1 MNEPIIR
8 FNQVYKAFGNTRVL
22 NGVDLTI
29 FKGEITTVIG
39 KSGEGKSV
47 LLKHIVGLLEPDS
60 GEVLYEGRAIHHLTS
75 KERKAIKSKISY
87 MFQGTALFDSMTVY
101 ENIALPLVETT
112 QLKEADIRSR
122 VGRQMEQFDLTE
134 SADKY
139 PSQLSGGMKKRVALA
154 RAMVTEP
161 EIILFDEPTTGLD
174 PVRKNTVHSM
184 ISGYQ
189 KKYGFTAVLVS
200 HEIPDVFYI
209 SHRIAM
215 LDQGKIIF
223 QGTPAE
229 IRSVGSPEIRNFIQ
243 GIENPKDELTGMG
256 TRTTVEKRFDQEMA
270 RMVNHQIDFSLVLFT
285 FENLAEIHRH
295 IGFLAGQ
302 TVLMNFAGFLR
313 QQMGIGDTSSRLGLN
328 RIVVLLANTNRERA
342 KQFCERIAQEVHG
355 ENLLSIQPY
364 PGFCLSIQAGFA
376 QAASN
381 MSMEELIQKAE
392 MSMNTLLEFKIC

>member
-1 MNEPIIR
+1 MKEPIIR
-8 FNQVYKAFGNTRVL
+8 FNQVFKAFGNTRVL

-29 FKGEITTVIG
+29 FKGEITTIIG

-60 GEVLYEGRAIHHLTS
+60 GEVLYEGRAIHTLKS

-209 SHRIAM
+209 SQRIAM

-243 GIENPKDELTGMG
+243 GIENPKDELTGME
-256 TRTTVEKRFDQEMA
+256 TRTTVEKRFEQEMA

-355 ENLLSIQPY
+355 QNLLSIQPY

-376 QAASN
+376 QAASD
-381 MSMEELIQKAE
+381 MSMEELIQQAE

>member
-1 MNEPIIR
+1 MKEPIIR
-8 FNQVYKAFGNTRVL
+8 FNQVFKAFGNTRVL
-22 NGVDLTI
+22 NGVDLEI
-29 FKGEITTVIG
+29 HQGEITTIIG

-60 GEVLYEGRAIHHLTS
+60 GEVLYEGRAIHSLKP

-209 SHRIAM
+209 SQRIAM

-243 GIENPKDELTGMG
+243 GIENPKDELTGME
-256 TRTTVEKRFDQEMA
+256 TRTTVEKRFEQEMA
-270 RMVNHQIDFSLVLFT
+270 RMASHHIDFSLVLFT

-313 QQMGIGDTSSRLGLN
+313 QQMGIADTSSRLGLN

-342 KQFCERIAQEVHG
+342 KQFCERIAQEIHG

-376 QAASN
+376 QAASD
-381 MSMEELIQKAE
+381 MSMEELIHQAE
-392 MSMNTLLEFKIC
+392 RSMNTLLEFKIC

>member
-8 FNQVYKAFGNTRVL
+8 FNHVFKAFGNTRVL

-29 FKGEITTVIG
+29 HKGEITTIIG

-60 GEVLYEGRAIHHLTS
+60 GEVLYEGRAIHSLKP

-209 SHRIAM
+209 SQRIAM

-223 QGTPAE
+223 QGTPTE

-243 GIENPKDELTGMG
+243 GIENPKDELTGME
-256 TRTTVEKRFDQEMA
+256 TRTAVEKRFEQEMA
-270 RMVNHQIDFSLVLFT
+270 RMVSHHIDFSLVLFT

-313 QQMGIGDTSSRLGLN
+313 QQMGIADTSSRLGLN

-342 KQFCERIAQEVHG
+342 KRFCERIAQEIHG

-376 QAASN
+376 QAASD
-381 MSMEELIQKAE
+381 MSMEELIQQAE

>member
-8 FNQVYKAFGNTRVL
+8 FNNVFKAFGNTRVL
-22 NGVDLTI
+22 NGVDLAI
-29 FKGEITTVIG
+29 HKGEITTIIG

-60 GEVLYEGRAIHHLTS
+60 GEVLYEGKAIHSLKP

-112 QLKEADIRSR
+112 QLKETDIRTR

-209 SHRIAM
+209 SQRIAM
-215 LDQGKIIF
+215 LDQGRIIF
-223 QGTPAE
+223 QGTAAE

-243 GIENPKDELTGMG
+243 GIENPKDALTGME
-256 TRTTVEKRFDQEMA
+256 TRTTVERRFEQEMA
-270 RMVNHQIDFSLVLFT
+270 RMVSHNIEFSLVLFT

-328 RIVVLLANTNRERA
+328 RILVLLANTDRNRA
-342 KQFCERIAQEVHG
+342 KLFCERIAQEIHG
-355 ENLLSIQPY
+355 ENLLNIQPY

-376 QAASN
+376 QATPDK
-381 MSMEELIQKAE
+381 SMEQLIQLAE
-392 MSMNTLLEFKIC
+392 SEMNTLLEFKIC

>member
-8 FNQVYKAFGNTRVL
+8 FNNVFKAFGNTRVL
-22 NGVDLTI
+22 NGIDLTI
-29 FKGEITTVIG
+29 HKGEITTIIG

-60 GEVLYEGRAIHHLTS
+60 GEVLYEGRAIHSLKA

-112 QLKEADIRSR
+112 QLKETDIRNR

-209 SHRIAM
+209 SQRIAM

-243 GIENPKDELTGMG
+243 GIENPKDALTGME
-256 TRTTVEKRFDQEMA
+256 TRTTVERRFEQEMA
-270 RMVNHQIDFSLVLFT
+270 RMASHNIEFSLVLFT

-313 QQMGIGDTSSRLGLN
+313 QQMGVGDTSSRLGLN
-328 RIVVLLANTNRERA
+328 RILVLLANTDRNRARL
-342 KQFCERIAQEVHG
+342 FCERIAREIHG

-376 QAASN
+376 QATPGKG
-381 MSMEELIQKAE
+381 MEQLIQLAE
-392 MSMNTLLEFKIC
+392 SEMNTLLEFKIC

>member
-8 FNQVYKAFGNTRVL
+8 FNHVFKAFGNTRVL

-29 FKGEITTVIG
+29 HKGEITTIIG

-60 GEVLYEGRAIHHLTS
+60 GEVLYEGRAIHSLKP

-209 SHRIAM
+209 SQRIAM

-223 QGTPAE
+223 QGTPVE

-243 GIENPKDELTGMG
+243 GIENPKDELTGME
-256 TRTTVEKRFDQEMA
+256 TRTAVEKRFEQEMA
-270 RMVNHQIDFSLVLFT
+270 RMVSHHIDFSLVLFT

-313 QQMGIGDTSSRLGLN
+313 QQMGIADTSSRLGLN

-342 KQFCERIAQEVHG
+342 KQFCERIAQEIHG

-376 QAASN
+376 QAASD
-381 MSMEELIQKAE
+381 MSMEELIQQAE

>member
-8 FNQVYKAFGNTRVL
+8 FNHVFKAFGNTRVL

-29 FKGEITTVIG
+29 HKGEITTIIG

-60 GEVLYEGRAIHHLTS
+60 GEVLYEGRAIHSLKP

-209 SHRIAM
+209 SQRIAM

-229 IRSVGSPEIRNFIQ
+229 IRSVRSPEIRNFIQ
-243 GIENPKDELTGMG
+243 GIENPKDELTGME
-256 TRTTVEKRFDQEMA
+256 TRTAVEKRFEQEMA
-270 RMVNHQIDFSLVLFT
+270 RMVSHHIDFSLVLFT

-313 QQMGIGDTSSRLGLN
+313 QQMGIADTSSRLGLN

-342 KQFCERIAQEVHG
+342 KQFCERIAQEIHG

-376 QAASN
+376 QAASD
-381 MSMEELIQKAE
+381 MSMEELIQQAE

>member
-8 FNQVYKAFGNTRVL
+8 FQQVFKAFGTTRVL
-22 NGVDLTI
+22 NGVDLEI
-29 FKGEITTVIG
+29 YKGEITTIIG

-60 GEVLYEGRAIHHLTS
+60 GEVLYEGRAIHSLKP

-209 SHRIAM
+209 SQRIAM

-229 IRSVGSPEIRNFIQ
+229 IRNVSSPEIRNFVQ
-243 GIENPKDELTGMG
+243 GIENPKDELTRME
-256 TRTTVEKRFDQEMA
+256 TRTTVERRFEQEMA
-270 RMVNHQIDFSLVLFT
+270 RMVSHNIDFSLVLFT

-295 IGFLAGQ
+295 IGFLAAQ
-302 TVLMNFAGFLR
+302 TVLMNFASFLR
-313 QQMGIGDTSSRLGLN
+313 QQMGIGDTSSRLGLH
-328 RIVVLLANTNRERA
+328 RIVVLLANTDRERA
-342 KQFCERIAQEVHG
+342 KRFCERIAQEIHG

-364 PGFCLSIQAGFA
+364 PGFCLTIQAGFA
-376 QAASN
+376 QAASG
-381 MSMEELIQKAE
+381 MSMEELIQQAE
-392 MSMNTLLEFKIC
+392 SSMNTLLEFKIC